1 MENVEILVPSRAAAK
16 VKDAVGSPPWAR
28 FASQPS
34 HHAWPRLLIASLE
47 CLATREGRL
56 ELEQLFARVHA
67 IRRLHVVPIIYICT
81 VGAPHDRL
89 AWQTFARLS
98 HGVER
103 EPFIAWEPD
112 AVRRIVFARRQG
124 AEEDLVA
131 SASIDDDKL
140 VVWNC
145 EPRRFEV
152 PVAELPV
159 LAKMSDDVLADFE
172 VSQSGSRIRW
182 PQADVDINLDT
193 IREIAD
199 PEVRREHEARARQEA
214 ARYARAIRQLR
225 EERGLKQSDIEG
237 LTDRQVRRLEEGGTV
252 PQIETLKKLAAAH
265 GMSINDYL
273 NELAKRTRKSSG
285 RRPVRRA
292 RRLDAR
298 R

>member
-1 MENVEILVPSRAAAK
+1 MENVEILVPSRAAAR
-16 VKDAVGSPPWAR
+16 VKDAVGSHPWAR

-34 HHAWPRLLIASLE
+34 HHSWPRVLIASLE
-47 CLATREGRL
+47 CLDTHEGRH
-56 ELEQLFARVHA
+56 ELEELFTRIQSMHQV
-67 IRRLHVVPIIYICT
+67 VVPIIYLCT
-81 VGAPHDRL
+81 VGVRHDHL

-98 HGVER
+98 HSVER
-103 EPFIAWEPD
+103 EPFIAGELD

-124 AEEDLVA
+124 AEDDLIA
-131 SASIDDDKL
+131 SATIDDDKL

-159 LAKMSDDVLADFE
+159 LAKMSADVRANFE

-182 PQADVDINLDT
+182 PGADVDINLDT

-199 PEVRREHEARARQEA
+199 PELRREHEARARHEA
-214 ARYARAIRQLR
+214 ARYARALRQLR
-225 EERGLKQSDIEG
+225 EEKGLKQSDIEG

-292 RRLDAR
+292 RRTS
-298 R
+298 